1 LGRIHVL
8 PDSLINRIAAGEV
21 VERPASVVKE
31 LVENSLDADARSVA
45 VDCDGGGRRRIRVV
59 DDGRGMDRDDA
70 LLALERHATSKL
82 DRHSNLDSIATL
94 GFRGEALSSIAS
106 VSRFV
111 LSTSTTAGEGTEI
124 EVEGGRI
131 RSVREAGL
139 PRGTSVVVERLFFN
153 VPARR
158 KFLRAEATEL
168 GHIARLMT
176 RCALAYPERRFG
188 LDHAG
193 RTLLQVD
200 PASGL
205 DERISQIY
213 GREFAQKLLPIDR
226 SYDQLR
232 IFGYAGRP
240 AHALARRDGQ
250 HLFVNGRAVQDRV
263 LLHAVAQAFGNTVPR
278 GRYPSLFL
286 FIDCDP
292 SWVDVNVH
300 PQKTEVR
307 FRESSVVHD
316 RTRDAIVSALS
327 DRAVVPELTDLRPG
341 AGVPAS
347 GPTDVSR
354 ALVSFLE
361 REEARG
367 PLHDRPR
374 SGPGRPTPLPALR
387 EPLPFNTTNSRGAAD
402 LSTEIDAG
410 RFADPGLVALAQY
423 RDSYI
428 LAQDE
433 RGLVLVDQH
442 AAHERVLFE
451 RFLAEASE
459 NRVEVQRLLFPLTI
473 ELPPAEMI
481 VLEQEIEEFR
491 RLGFVIE
498 PFGGNSVRLDGIPAL
513 GADLDPEGLLRE
525 LLGQA
530 AQTKA
535 AVADTSRLRHDLVTS
550 AACQAAIKINH
561 PLAPAEMTR
570 LLHDLHQTV
579 SPSTCPHGRPLI
591 FRLSHD
597 EIERAFRRR

>member
-31 LVENSLDADARSVA
+31 LVENSLDAEARSVT
-45 VDCDGGGRRRIRVV
+45 VECEGGGRRRIRVV

-111 LSTSTTAGEGTEI
+111 LSTSTTDGGGTEI

-139 PRGTSVVVERLFFN
+139 PRGTSILVERLFYN

-158 KFLRAEATEL
+158 KFLRTEATEL

-176 RCALAYPERRFG
+176 RTALAYPERRFG
-188 LDHAG
+188 LEHAG
-193 RTLLQVD
+193 RTLVQVD

-213 GREFAQKLLPIDR
+213 GREFAQKLLPIEKQ
-226 SYDQLR
+226 YDQLR
-232 IFGYAGRP
+232 IYGYAGRP

-263 LLHAVAQAFGNTVPR
+263 LLHAVSQAFGNTVPR

-286 FIDCDP
+286 FVECDP

-307 FRESSVVHD
+307 FRQSSIVHD

-327 DRAVVPELTDLRPG
+327 DEAVVPELTDLRPG
-341 AGVPAS
+341 VGIPAS
-347 GPTDVSR
+347 GAARVSK
-354 ALVSFLE
+354 AVVNFLE
-361 REEARG
+361 REEARN
-367 PLHDRPR
+367 PLHDRPHHAPDH
-374 SGPGRPTPLPALR
+374 SAKTPVLR
-387 EPLPFNTTNSRGAAD
+387 EPLPFSAPGPGASPEPSVDRETTPR
-402 LSTEIDAG
+402 TEA
-410 RFADPGLVALAQY
+410 GLVPLAQY
-423 RDSYI
+423 RESYI
-428 LAQDE
+428 LAQDD

-451 RFLAEASE
+451 RFLAEAAE

-473 ELPPAEMI
+473 ELPPAEMVI
-481 VLEQEIEEFR
+481 LEQEIEEFR

-513 GADLDPEGLLRE
+513 GAELDPEELLRE

-530 AQTKA
+530 SQTKA

-570 LLHDLHQTV
+570 LLEDLHRTV